1 MAKPDSIRPVQD
13 STKVCFMLYGPPGS
27 GKTRL
32 IGENPSTLILRPPT
46 DHTDSIRTVGADEW
60 VLNDWADMGEA
71 HEYCRHNPT
80 DYNWVWFDSISLFQD
95 SGLDDIWDG
104 VVAAKPHRAEY
115 GVDKGEY
122 GRNMWRLGQ
131 WVRHMVGIQG
141 FNFGITAHPAELEH
155 PITGKLKFQPWI
167 QGKNMS
173 TKIQGYMNIV
183 AYLEVV
189 EQDGAERRVL
199 RTAGTHAYEA
209 KDQFDLFPNG
219 RLVDP
224 TMAKITSALKT
235 ARPEANKVTPMKKRR
250 VGAAKKTTAA
260 RSS

>member
-1 MAKPDSIRPVQD
+1 
-13 STKVCFMLYGPPGS
+13 MLYGPPGA

-46 DHTDSIRTVGADEW
+46 DHTDSIRVVGADEW
-60 VLNDWADMGEA
+60 VIDDWAAMGEA

-80 DYNWVWFDSISLFQD
+80 DYNWVWFYSISLFQD

-209 KDQFDLFPNG
+209 
-219 RLVDP
+219 
-224 TMAKITSALKT
+224 
-235 ARPEANKVTPMKKRR
+235 
-250 VGAAKKTTAA
+250 
-260 RSS
+260 